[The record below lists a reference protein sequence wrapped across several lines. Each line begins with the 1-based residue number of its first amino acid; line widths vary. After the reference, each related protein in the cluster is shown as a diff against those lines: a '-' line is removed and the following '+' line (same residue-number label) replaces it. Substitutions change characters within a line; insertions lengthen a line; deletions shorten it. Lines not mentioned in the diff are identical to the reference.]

1 MELPESFEMKKL
13 LSLLDERRG
22 KFNIRAR
29 QSWGSLYVLDLNE
42 TYKFLE
48 ELNSGER
55 NAQHDLRDFI
65 DRRILKSNKWVKC
78 IKDKNP
84 LDDTFVSICRMPLK
98 VKANGDGQSLLSQWN
113 NMPSRASYDF
123 VPISEGDNDTT
134 EQPMDVLNPEHQA
147 EILLAAQLSRIFCRK
162 LEVDG
167 YRALQNT
174 LNKNKW
180 DEVSYENFLKFLTQ
194 LGQIMLTLR
203 WRVSWWELL
212 GDGGAKPDAAKER
225 YEERVRS
232 LCKILYFYYTSV
244 KLKLP
249 AWRTPDNL
257 DGMWSNYADAT
268 SIWDDFPAIA
278 TVEGFEAWM
287 ARGKQLIREADVKAR
302 VSKF

>member
-1 MELPESFEMKKL
+1 
-13 LSLLDERRG
+13 
-22 KFNIRAR
+22 
-29 QSWGSLYVLDLNE
+29 
-42 TYKFLE
+42 
-48 ELNSGER
+48 
-55 NAQHDLRDFI
+55 
-65 DRRILKSNKWVKC
+65 
-78 IKDKNP
+78 
-84 LDDTFVSICRMPLK
+84 
-98 VKANGDGQSLLSQWN
+98 
-113 NMPSRASYDF
+113 MPSRASYDF
-123 VPISEGDNDTT
+123 VPISDGENDTT
-134 EQPMDVLNPEHQA
+134 EEPMDVNNPEHRA

-212 GDGGAKPDAAKER
+212 GDGGVKPDAAKER

-287 ARGKQLIREADVKAR
+287 ARGKQLIQEADVKSR
-302 VSKF
+302 ISKF